1 LSIHNC
7 SEAGNGKASGAAAT
21 MSRTY
26 KDQHEVKLATA
37 KPQVLPPCQKNL
49 KISTYAV
56 ASVTQRSNKTVP
68 VNVAIDTPRDLVMI

>member
-1 LSIHNC
+1 METEFYLNRFLCQSII
-7 SEAGNGKASGAAAT
+7 A
-21 MSRTY
+21 
-26 KDQHEVKLATA
+26 VKLATA

-49 KISTYAV
+49 KISAYAV